1 MRASLS
7 VGKSVYNFDTVY
19 FTPCCVSL
27 WKLFVIKWHVPHN
40 KQLFII
46 LFSYRLTVFIMQWQI
61 QEQWQVAYVIPISC
75 LSSLMTPQTNTQL
88 LFCILKTKTLVLLCA
103 VRNDMCPFFM
113 QVNHPSCHHVL
124 CNSPMTPTSLMWVDW
139 LLTSLKERGGQP
151 LRSRNC
157 HGPSMLPLHGSATA
171 GTFLLQ
177 IYICQLFELQLWSCQ
192 RKLIT

>member
-1 MRASLS
+1 M
-7 VGKSVYNFDTVY
+7 YNFDTVY

-113 QVNHPSCHHVL
+113 QVNYPGCHHVL

-139 LLTSLKERGGQP
+139 LLTSLKERGVSP
-151 LRSRNC
+151 YVLVIATAPPCCRC
-157 HGPSMLPLHGSATA
+157 MDLPLLVP
-171 GTFLLQ
+171 FYYK
-177 IYICQLFELQLWSCQ
+177 YICQLFELQLWSCQ